1 MNSKV
6 CIDASFILKLV
17 LPEDYSEKIH
27 LIWAEWIEK
36 RKRVY
41 APYLLMYETHSVIRN
56 KVYREEITSNEG
68 IAASEILRELEIIL
82 YHSPMTVKI
91 AWDFA
96 KKYNRPTLYD
106 TFYLAVA
113 KEIESEFW
121 TADQKLVNS
130 LNNENGISWVRSVF
144 DL

>member
-17 LPEDYSEKIH
+17 LPEDYSEKVH
-27 LIWAEWIEK
+27 LIWAEWVEK
-36 RKRVY
+36 GKRVY

-82 YHSPMTVKI
+82 YHSPVTVKI

-96 KKYNRPTLYD
+96 RKYNRPTLYD
-106 TFYLAVA
+106 TFYLAVS

-130 LNNENGISWVRSVF
+130 LNNGKEISWVRSVF

>member
-17 LPEDYSEKIH
+17 FPEDYSEKIH

-36 RKRVY
+36 GKRVY
-41 APYLLMYETHSVIRN
+41 APYLLMYETQSVIRN

-82 YHSPMTVKI
+82 YP
-91 AWDFA
+91 
-96 KKYNRPTLYD
+96 NRKSHFHVP
-106 TFYLAVA
+106 
-113 KEIESEFW
+113 
-121 TADQKLVNS
+121 
-130 LNNENGISWVRSVF
+130 
-144 DL
+144 